1 MIRLFTS
8 GTHNG
13 LNFSN
18 AEISDIATKT
28 RRQGADRI
36 PFVLGHPKN
45 DLPIVGFLPKEAV
58 ILYHENDKMSIG
70 FDRAQGDFSEESLD
84 MLRKIGNNKISV
96 RLVDG
101 VIKHIGLVEKAAV
114 AENNQQDFAEGLTGY
129 YHTNEDF
136 MEKQGFRI
144 PNPLDFFKTNK
155 TKSMDNKEHEKSAIP
170 QSDFADLKTAVERNS
185 KAIETLVGMVTQQ
198 QSDKQKEQI
207 TADFS
212 AAEFDHLTD
221 EQKKQAADFCAE
233 LAAEQREP
241 YKQMLRSLK
250 PVPAAPASGSV
261 TAEFGAKSEQELS
274 AEELIRRQVK
284 GL

>member
-18 AEISDIATKT
+18 AQVTDIATKT
-28 RRQGADRI
+28 QQQGADRI

-58 ILYHENDKMSIG
+58 ILYHENEKMSIG
-70 FDRAQGDFSEESLD
+70 FDREQGDFSEESLNT
-84 MLRKIGNNKISV
+84 LRELGNNKISV

-101 VIKHIGLVEKAAV
+101 VIKHIGLVRKAAV
-114 AENNQQDFAEGLTGY
+114 AENNQQDFADGLTGC

-136 MEKQGFRI
+136 MEKPASRLT
-144 PNPLDFFKTNK
+144 NPFNFFKSNK
-155 TKSMDNKEHEKSAIP
+155 IKSMDNKENETSATRKD
-170 QSDFADLKTAVERNS
+170 DFADLKTAVDRNS

-198 QSDKQKEQI
+198 QNDKQKAQI
-207 TADFS
+207 TADFA
-212 AAEFDHLTD
+212 AAEYDHLSD
-221 EQKKQAADFCAE
+221 EQKKQAADFCAG
-233 LAAEQREP
+233 LTAEQREP

-250 PVPAAPASGSV
+250 PAPATPPAGSV
-261 TAEFGAKSEQELS
+261 TAEFGAKDTEELS
-274 AEELIRRQVK
+274 AEELIRQQVQ